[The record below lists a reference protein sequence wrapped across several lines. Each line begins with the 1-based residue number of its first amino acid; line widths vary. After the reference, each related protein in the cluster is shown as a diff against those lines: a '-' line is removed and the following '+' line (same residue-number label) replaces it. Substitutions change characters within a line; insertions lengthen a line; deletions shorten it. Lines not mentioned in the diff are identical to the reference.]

1 MPIPPLTIAT
11 PQRRT
16 IVVLSAILI
25 ITAILQGLAYWPGL
39 MTWDAINQYGQATE
53 GVFDDWHPPVMA
65 WIWRQLIAIKPG
77 PGPMYLLQIGLYWLG
92 YALIVIGAVRRGW
105 NRAAIVAVIVAL
117 MPFPLALMGSVLKD
131 CLMQGALLTATG
143 LFIWSGPERGWG
155 ARIVGIA
162 LLLFAGMLRF
172 NAFLA
177 TLPLV
182 VAFLPIAFR
191 RTPLRMVGATIVSL
205 AVLVTAMPIAN
216 RLIGADKSNVELS
229 LVIFDLAGI
238 TKHTGIDM
246 FPPLGIK
253 NIVAANDACYEPD
266 KWDYYS
272 TWAPEPCPITFKQ
285 IDEVMDQTGAKPYP
299 TLIRA
304 IVAHPIAYAEHR
316 FTHFNINSRFLVH
329 DEVQGPVPE
338 RPTENQWH
346 FEVTPNPAL
355 TAITTAAEGSIHSP
369 LGWPIFWMAL
379 AGGLL
384 AIGWSMPSAWLTM
397 PLAMSALFYG
407 LGYLPFSVSSELR
420 YNLWTIT
427 ATAIAAG
434 FIIADAGKGAWV
446 PRGRLIGALAPALIV
461 GLLCAIWRLT

>member
-1 MPIPPLTIAT
+1 MPLPSLTAAT
-11 PQRRT
+11 SQRRT
-16 IVVLSAILI
+16 IIVLAIIL
-25 ITAILQGLAYWPGL
+25 AIAAIVQGLAYWPGL

-65 WIWRQLIAIKPG
+65 WIWRQFIAIKPG

-92 YALIVIGAVRRGW
+92 YTLIVAGAVRRGW
-105 NRAAIVAVIVAL
+105 SRAAIVAVIVAL

-143 LFIWSGPERGWG
+143 LFIWSGPARGWG
-155 ARIVGIA
+155 VRVIGIG
-162 LLLFAGMLRF
+162 LLIFAGMLRF

-182 VAFLPIAFR
+182 VAFLPAAFR
-191 RTPLRMVGATIVSL
+191 RTPLRIAGATIVSL
-205 AVLVTAMPIAN
+205 VVLVAAMPVAN
-216 RLIGADKSNVELS
+216 RLIGADKSDVELS
-229 LVIFDLAGI
+229 LVIFDMGGI
-238 TKHTGIDM
+238 TKHARADM

-253 NIVAANDACYEPD
+253 NIVAVNDGCYNPD

-285 IDEVMDQTGAKPYP
+285 IDAVMDQTGAKPYP
-299 TLIRA
+299 TLVRA
-304 IVAHPIAYAEHR
+304 ILAHPIAYAEHR
-316 FTHFNINSRFLVH
+316 LTHFNINSRFLVH

-338 RPTENQWH
+338 RPVENQWH
-346 FEVTPNPAL
+346 FEVTEGPVL
-355 TAITTAAEGSIHSP
+355 TAITKAAEGSIHSP

-379 AGGLL
+379 AGGLI
-384 AIGWSMPSAWLTM
+384 AIGWTMPSAWLTI
-397 PLAMSALFYG
+397 PIGMSALFYG

-427 ATAIAAG
+427 GTAIAAG
-434 FIIADAGKGAWV
+434 FVIADLGKGARV
-446 PRGRLIGALAPALIV
+446 PRARWMPALAPALIV
-461 GLLCAIWRLT
+461 GLLCTIWRLT

>member
-1 MPIPPLTIAT
+1 MPRPSLIFAAS
-11 PQRRT
+11 QRRT
-16 IVVLSAILI
+16 IIVLAIILI
-25 ITAILQGLAYWPGL
+25 IAAIVQGVAYWPGL

-53 GVFDDWHPPVMA
+53 GVFDDWHPPIMA
-65 WIWRQLIAIKPG
+65 WIWRQFIAIKPG
-77 PGPMYLLQIGLYWLG
+77 PASMYLLQLGLYWLG
-92 YALIVIGAVRRGW
+92 YALIVAGAVRRGW
-105 NRAAIVAVIVAL
+105 NKAAIVTVAVAL

-155 ARIVGIA
+155 VRITGIA
-162 LLLFAGMLRF
+162 LLVFAGMLRF

-182 VAFLPIAFR
+182 VAFLPAAFR
-191 RTPLRMVGATIVSL
+191 RTPLRMVGAAIVSL
-205 AVLVTAMPIAN
+205 AVLVAAMPVAN
-216 RLIGADKSNVELS
+216 RLIGADKSDVELS
-229 LVIFDLAGI
+229 LVIFDMAGI

-246 FPPLGIK
+246 FPPIGVP
-253 NIVAANDACYEPD
+253 NIVGVNAACYHPD

-272 TWAPEPCPITFKQ
+272 TWAPEPCPITFKR

-299 TLIRA
+299 TLVRA

-316 FTHFNINSRFLVH
+316 LGHFNINSRFLVH

-338 RPTENQWH
+338 RPTENEWH
-346 FEVTPNPAL
+346 FDVTPNAAL
-355 TAITTAAEGSIHSP
+355 TAITKGAEGSIHSP

-384 AIGWSMPSAWLTM
+384 AIGWSMPSAWLTIPM
-397 PLAMSALFYG
+397 AMSTLFYG

-427 ATAIAAG
+427 GTAIAAG
-434 FIIADAGKGAWV
+434 FVIADYGAGATV
-446 PRGRLIGALAPALIV
+446 PRSRLIAALAPAVIV
-461 GLLCAIWRLT
+461 GMLCTIWRLT